1 MGQYHPIN
9 IFLKQEIDRL
19 QKVISTVRATLMD
32 LKLAIDG
39 IIVMND
45 TLRDAL
51 DCMYD
56 ARIPNHW
63 LKVMTCKLDFV
74 SWDSIFSEEKCPPDV
89 ELGKLP
95 KVVGK
100 FHFKFGETLMILRQ
114 FS

>member
-19 QKVISTVRATLMD
+19 QKVISIVRSTLID

-39 IIVMND
+39 IIIMND
-45 TLRDAL
+45 ILRDAL

-63 LKVMTCKLDFV
+63 LKVKTCKLNFV
-74 SWDSIFSEEKCPPDV
+74 SDDSVVSEEKCPP
-89 ELGKLP
+89 GKCSCS
-95 KVVGK
+95 
-100 FHFKFGETLMILRQ
+100 ILN
-114 FS
+114 

>member
-19 QKVISTVRATLMD
+19 QKVISTVRATLID

-39 IIVMND
+39 IIIMND
-45 TLRDAL
+45 ILRDAL

-63 LKVMTCKLDFV
+63 LKVKTHKLNFV
-74 SWDSIFSEEKCPPDV
+74 EDDSIFA
-89 ELGKLP
+89 
-95 KVVGK
+95 
-100 FHFKFGETLMILRQ
+100 
-114 FS
+114 

>member
-19 QKVISTVRATLMD
+19 QKVISTVRATLID

-39 IIVMND
+39 IIIMND
-45 TLRDAL
+45 ILRDAL

-63 LKVMTCKLDFV
+63 LKVKT
-74 SWDSIFSEEKCPPDV
+74 
-89 ELGKLP
+89 
-95 KVVGK
+95 
-100 FHFKFGETLMILRQ
+100 
-114 FS
+114 